1 MASNVASTPSLSQR
15 IVDTSYTAGQLQ
27 ADLVNIYAEVQARDS
42 VASNSGTKYKISQ
55 SDNFHTLL
63 RDLYATHIPKL
74 RKQVDKL
81 RKETKQLDATNLH
94 ILISQ
99 SKHLK
104 TSIQDN
110 LNRYILNINQSIES
124 STTGFDPIEPLW
136 IKQTVAPQR
145 SSSAPP
151 TLHQITSSSA
161 SSSSSSTDTS
171 GSTVSKEPG
180 SSLSLSSSQDSK
192 KNQTVSTPNS
202 PNPVLSDTD
211 TAFMPGEPVEHP
223 SSDKSE
229 EDSAEAEG
237 SSSSKSS
244 EHKASD
250 QAKNASASGSSFEEV
265 GEHSEVEH
273 KLGSGSPNHVLSE
286 TDDAFQ
292 DPYSGHT
299 DGSEEDVEE
308 IDGRVKSNFA
318 ELLRSTQTDETGF
331 SGNNFETDEAGIS
344 GDDFATEETEF
355 AGNNFETEETGET
368 RFEEEAFETDLT
380 DEPIFVRE
388 PKPKKLSKEE
398 RRAARHAERE
408 ERRAARHAAREE
420 KMSRHASSSSF
431 STSAL
436 RQSSASIFAMGPST
450 EETEFDPDEF
460 EEDSIGHVRRSP
472 SFDNEVTEEQ
482 EIPPPP
488 KFSSKYNK
496 YQEKISELIH
506 GTMGFKDSQVKRRV
520 EALPKELQN
529 AFYETIACMKGKADL
544 PEEKRLAYGKRH
556 YLKDKAFTIAACVA
570 LSTRFKG

>member
-136 IKQTVAPQR
+136 IKQTVVPQR
-145 SSSAPP
+145 SLSAPP

-161 SSSSSSTDTS
+161 SSSSSSTDS
-171 GSTVSKEPG
+171 SSSAVAKEPG

-223 SSDKSE
+223 SSHKSE

-250 QAKNASASGSSFEEV
+250 QAKNASAFGSSFEEV

-273 KLGSGSPNHVLSE
+273 KLGSGSSNHVLSE

-292 DPYSGHT
+292 DLYSGHT
-299 DGSEEDVEE
+299 DGSEEDVEA
-308 IDGRVKSNFA
+308 IDGRVKKNFA
-318 ELLRSTQTDETGF
+318 ALINSTRTDETGF
-331 SGNNFETDEAGIS
+331 SGNNFET
-344 GDDFATEETEF
+344 
-355 AGNNFETEETGET
+355 EETG
-368 RFEEEAFETDLT
+368 FEEEAFETDLT
-380 DEPIFVRE
+380 DEPIFFRE

-398 RRAARHAERE
+398 RRAARHA
-408 ERRAARHAAREE
+408 AREE
-420 KMSRHASSSSF
+420 KKMSRHASSSSF

-472 SFDNEVTEEQ
+472 SFDNFDNEVTEEQ

-520 EALPKELQN
+520 EALPKKLEN
-529 AFYETIACMKGKADL
+529 AFYETIACMKGKVDL
-544 PEEKRLAYGKRH
+544 PKKELRAYGKRH
-556 YLKDKAFTIAACVA
+556 YLKDKAFTVAACVA